1 MEPIRV
7 TYNELIYYVLLAGVL
22 IGIVLGLIPLI
33 FGIKRHNR
41 KYGMYGF
48 LGSVIGGA
56 ITPIISI
63 VVVSIFTWLILRKP
77 KAEVSPNSTEVNS
90 VETDSTN
97 STNSEIS

>member
-7 TYNELIYYVLLAGVL
+7 TYNELIYYLLIAGVL

-33 FGIKRHNR
+33 FGIKKHNR

-63 VVVSIFTWLILRKP
+63 IVVSIFTWLILRKP
-77 KAEVSPNSTEVNS
+77 KADVSPTATETNT
-90 VETDSTN
+90 VETDSAN
-97 STNSEIS
+97 STKPEIS